1 MRGVRRWGVRLIVG
15 LGGLVLWTVALWGSA
30 LLVEDVTAP
39 EDACYQEAVPWFE
52 PTEVER
58 ARVSAWPPLVRC
70 TLVDPRYPTRTAD
83 LWSGGDLAVL
93 AVVDVAAVALVVAVV
108 RRWWRA
114 TIDPGGRSAE

>member
-1 MRGVRRWGVRLIVG
+1 MRGVWRWGLRLIVG
-15 LGGLVLWTVALWGSA
+15 LAGLLLWAMALLGNE
-30 LLVEDVTAP
+30 LLVENVTAP
-39 EDACYQEAVPWFE
+39 EDACYQEEVPWFE